1 MRVAP
6 PPLFPLLRSEL
17 QARILARTVMGGDEE
32 SVASLASAIEADAG
46 NTAREV
52 LRLERGGVLTSRRVG
67 RTKLVRANTAA
78 PFYRPL
84 YDLVTIVFGPVS
96 VLAERLAAVDGIIFA
111 DIFGSWAARYRGE
124 EGPAPADIDLLVVGN
139 PDRDDLYD
147 AVQDA
152 SRLLN
157 REVNPVVVSLQRWD
171 TSDDGFVVELRTRP
185 RVTVVPRDTEQT

>member
-78 PFYRPL
+78 PFYRPV